1 MASNSERKP
10 AWVLVTIPKAYHPS
24 LKLTEAMHEMYQ
36 VIHWEEFSSAVDQYA
51 AKVDAML
58 VTPSGTP
65 KLSPGLLDRMVNLKA
80 VVTASSGTD
89 HLDLA
94 LLRKYNIKVY
104 NAGGVNSDA
113 CADMVFNLLLSIAR
127 RNTEVIQLAHR
138 FAAQSK
144 VVVEQIMQVLG
155 HEVTSSTLGIVGMGS
170 IGYEVAR
177 RAVGFKMKTLYY
189 SRSRRTAAEEDEVK
203 ATYCSSMDDLLP
215 HVDFLVLSLPLTE
228 ETRHIMG
235 KHQFNKMKSNAILIN
250 VARGEL
256 VDHDDLT
263 DALRSGTIAGA
274 GLDLTEP
281 YPLPS
286 GHPLLK
292 MPNVII
298 TPHCSALT
306 VDMGKKMMQRM
317 MDNLSEA
324 IPKD

>member
-1 MASNSERKP
+1 MACNSERKP
-10 AWVLVTIPKAYHPS
+10 AWVLVTIPKAFDTS
-24 LKLTEAMHEMYQ
+24 LKLTEAVYEMYH

-51 AKVDAML
+51 AKMDVVL
-58 VTPSGTP
+58 VTTFGMP

-80 VVTASSGTD
+80 VVTPSSGTD

-104 NAGGVNSDA
+104 SAGGVNNDA
-113 CADMVFNLLLSIAR
+113 CADMVFNMLLSVAR
-127 RNTEVIQLAHR
+127 RNPEVIQLTHR

-144 VVVEQIMQVLG
+144 ALVEQTVQVLG
-155 HEVTSSTLGIVGMGS
+155 HEVTGSTLGIVGMGG

-177 RAVGFKMKTLYY
+177 RAVGFKMKILYY
-189 SRSRRTAAEEDEVK
+189 SRSRRPAAEEDEVK
-203 ATYCSSMDDLLP
+203 AIYCSSLDELLP

-235 KHQFNKMKSNAILIN
+235 RHQFNKMKSNAIVIN

-274 GLDLTEP
+274 ALDLTVP
-281 YPLPS
+281 YPLPL

-292 MPNVII
+292 MPNVFI
-298 TPHCSALT
+298 TPHCSAFT
-306 VDMGKKMMQRM
+306 VDLGKRM
-317 MDNLSEA
+317 IQTIMDNLSLA
-324 IPKD
+324 LSKV